1 MPFDTRVLVTTL
13 VQMQPR
19 LAEILILLV
28 EESRQ
33 VTAAFPEPI
42 FFEVIILLISTNK
55 PSIHY
60 AHELH

>member
-33 VTAAFPEPI
+33 VTASISGAN
-42 FFEVIILLISTNK
+42 LLRGDYPAYIDQQTIN
-55 PSIHY
+55 
-60 AHELH
+60 ALRT